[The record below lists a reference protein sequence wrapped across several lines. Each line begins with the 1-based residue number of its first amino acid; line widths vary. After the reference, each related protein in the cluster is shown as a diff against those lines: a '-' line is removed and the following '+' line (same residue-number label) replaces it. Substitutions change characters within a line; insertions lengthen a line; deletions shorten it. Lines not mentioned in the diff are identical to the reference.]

1 MRAMRGQLQTW
12 RRPLLKGWGAG
23 NVIFLNLVGIEV
35 DMKTMR
41 RFRKAILVLF
51 ITATAVSG
59 ECTADE
65 VQDFVITPSAPPTPA
80 LKYKLLFDSTQR
92 QPGNAAVYYEQ
103 AMEFSDEKLYD
114 QVEKATDELQ
124 RGDERDFMSI
134 MGSVLPRDGMMDKIE
149 CGAMCTEC
157 DWQPEIRQRGFA
169 ALLPYLNHAREIANF
184 LSATSEYQT
193 RGGAID
199 QSVATLRMGYELAR
213 GVNRDPVIVSGL
225 VGVGISRL
233 MNQALCDLMRRP
245 EAPNLYWALATF
257 PSVHP
262 FLANDGTEE
271 QTFLAGQFHKLADY
285 SPDDLSG
292 DDWQA
297 ILDGAAEFA
306 TREHNPNAPP
316 RQLDLSSQARSV
328 DLPDAQ
334 KYYADTRQLP
344 PDQAEHADWTKVL
357 GIYYYEQ
364 YQAALQDNAKYL
376 NLPYPQILAG
386 LDRAWANALELKKE
400 HPANPFLYLLP
411 NLTKA
416 ALTDAL
422 ADRELA
428 ALTDVEAIRS
438 YAAANGNQLPA
449 RLQDINDTPPL
460 DNPLTTKPFDYRVDG
475 GTATISDDHAPD
487 HRLKYTVR
495 IQQ

>member
-1 MRAMRGQLQTW
+1 MKALQ
-12 RRPLLKGWGAG
+12 RLK
-23 NVIFLNLVGIEV
+23 
-35 DMKTMR
+35 T
-41 RFRKAILVLF
+41 AILVLF
-51 ITATAVSG
+51 ITATPFTGVCA
-59 ECTADE
+59 ADE
-65 VQDFVITPSAPPTPA
+65 VQEFVITPSAPPTPA
-80 LKYKLLFDSTQR
+80 LKFKLLFDNTQR

-103 AMEFSDEKLYD
+103 AMIFNDDKLSE

-124 RGDERDFMSI
+124 RGNERGFKAI
-134 MGSVLPRDGMMDKIE
+134 MKPLLPRDGMMDKIE

-169 ALLPYLNHAREIANF
+169 ALLPYLNDARAIANF
-184 LSATSEYQT
+184 LFADAEYQMRT
-193 RGGAID
+193 GETEKSI
-199 QSVATLRMGYELAR
+199 ATLRMGYEIAR
-213 GVNRDPVIVSGL
+213 GVNRDPIIVSGL
-225 VGVGISRL
+225 VGLSITRL
-233 MNQALCDLMRRP
+233 MNQALADLMRRP
-245 EAPNLYWALATF
+245 DAPNLHWALATF

-262 FLANDGTEE
+262 FLINDGTEA

-297 ILDGAAEFA
+297 ILDGAAAFA
-306 TREHNPNAPP
+306 NQEPSQKGAKTHF
-316 RQLDLSSQARSV
+316 DFSSQARST

-364 YQAALQDNAKYL
+364 YQAALQDTAKYL
-376 NLPYPQILAG
+376 NLSYAQALAG
-386 LDRAWANALELKKE
+386 TDRAWANAQELEKQ

-411 NLTKA
+411 KLTKIV
-416 ALTDAL
+416 LNYAL
-422 ADRELA
+422 ADREVA

-449 RLQDINDTPPL
+449 HLQDITDTPPL
-460 DNPLTTKPFDYRVDG
+460 DNPLTGKQFDYRVDG
-475 GTATISDDHAPD
+475 VTATISDDRAPD
-487 HRLKYTVR
+487 HKLRYTVR
-495 IQQ
+495 ILQ